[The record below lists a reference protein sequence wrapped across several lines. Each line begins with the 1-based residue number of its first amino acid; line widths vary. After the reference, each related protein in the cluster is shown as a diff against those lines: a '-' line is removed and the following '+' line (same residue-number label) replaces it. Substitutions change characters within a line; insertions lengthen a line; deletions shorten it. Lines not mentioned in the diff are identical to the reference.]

1 MTREKARELL
11 PIIQAYAEGKKIQ
24 VESHNHKWFDVTE
37 LDNDFELLNYRIKP
51 EDEEYKLI
59 GRDCADKQNL
69 KEYQKTRF
77 YRPYKDCDE
86 LIDSY
91 KRKHCIVNNE
101 DVMPA
106 IWVKNNN
113 DNTKRLIT
121 TFGDIYVKVGVKTK
135 PVSLYVLYTDYEYLD
150 GTPCGI
156 NLEKD

>member
-1 MTREKARELL
+1 M
-11 PIIQAYAEGKKIQ
+11 
-24 VESHNHKWFDVTE
+24 NH
-37 LDNDFELLNYRIKP
+37 
-51 EDEEYKLI
+51 
-59 GRDCADKQNL
+59 DCADKQKL

-156 NLEKD
+156 NLED